1 MHPAV
6 AATATAT
13 AAAKNLAAFAFWFPF
28 RMHSSNAFIIYQA
41 STVQHSTAVVTCNVQ
56 RATGNRRLE
65 ATQFNSADSCCSCQL
80 SRRRHLWT
88 SPTLPCPHSCPT
100 PTAALADAAHVA
112 YYLMPLTG
120 SRQRQRQQQFSDG
133 NCWRLLSEDRRKTWH
148 SASYSCHMH
157 PYQGAGA
164 VAINN
169 AICKSLLRSCDSW

>member
-88 SPTLPCPHSCPT
+88 SPTLPCPPFLPHSNCCFSWCCT
-100 PTAALADAAHVA
+100 CCILLDAADRQSAAATAAAILRRQLLALVEWRQTKNLTLGQLQLPHA
-112 YYLMPLTG
+112 PLPGCGG
-120 SRQRQRQQQFSDG
+120 SC
-133 NCWRLLSEDRRKTWH
+133 N
-148 SASYSCHMH
+148 
-157 PYQGAGA
+157 
-164 VAINN
+164 
-169 AICKSLLRSCDSW
+169 